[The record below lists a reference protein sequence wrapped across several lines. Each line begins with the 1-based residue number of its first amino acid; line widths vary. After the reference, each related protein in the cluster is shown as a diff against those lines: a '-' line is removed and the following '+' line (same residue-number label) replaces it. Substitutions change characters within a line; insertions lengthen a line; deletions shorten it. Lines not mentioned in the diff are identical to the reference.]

1 MCHVAEPRDVNP
13 YFKMLS
19 TPQLYDLGG
28 ELGLNITELR
38 RVSGQELPGELAERW
53 LRRDDAVHKT
63 SGTASWGSLIKAL
76 RSQVVGATGVAERIE
91 REKLT

>member
-13 YFKMLS
+13 YIKMLS

-53 LRRDDAVHKT
+53 LRGDDAVHKT
-63 SGTASWGSLIKAL
+63 SGTPSWGSLIKAL
-76 RSQVVGATGVAERIE
+76 RSQVVGATGVADRIE